1 MTELFLQDVVV
12 TVVAFAAAC
21 VVAWRVFS
29 IVQPSKPP
37 SCANCPSARAHA
49 RKPQQAA
56 DVETPGVVFVGD
68 LRKSHRVS

>member
-1 MTELFLQDVVV
+1 MTELFFQDIVV

-49 RKPQQAA
+49 RKPQQQAA
-56 DVETPGVVFVGD
+56 DSLPQPIT
-68 LRKSHRVS
+68 LMRR